1 MKTDRRENLKFI
13 VTNFKDRFTSYIT
26 ITYPNMFFFLD
37 YLLFLSY
44 FCYYLLLLKLL
55 LIEHVFVCWKRY
67 STKTIVVLILK
78 YLAQQTNTYSKS
90 AAETLKQEVKSV
102 KS

>member
-1 MKTDRRENLKFI
+1 MRQHENWQKRKFKVYRYKFQGQI
-13 VTNFKDRFTSYIT
+13 YI
-26 ITYPNMFFFLD
+26 IYYNYLSKYFFFGLSAISKLF
-37 YLLFLSY
+37 LLF
-44 FCYYLLLLKLL
+44 LKLL

-78 YLAQQTNTYSKS
+78 YLAQQTNTYSKP